1 MVSHTLV
8 ALAAGTEHG
17 SSLLLVDVK
26 SAFQILNRGLL
37 LTINT
42 VLHADDGLVEE
53 LVETITR
60 GEAPLSHCICIAVC
74 VATTGMVTAVW
85 RQIARA

>member
-1 MVSHTLV
+1 M
-8 ALAAGTEHG
+8 
-17 SSLLLVDVK
+17 
-26 SAFQILNRGLL
+26 
-37 LTINT
+37 LTIYT

-60 GEAPLSHCICIAVC
+60 GEAPLSYCICIAAC